1 MRAKKDGLD
10 DGLRDE
16 NGENFVLNLKFNST
30 TTTTTSTSTTT
41 RTTTSFIPTT
51 STSSKTTYTTTY
63 TTTFRTTTTTTATT
77 TIRSTQG
84 PSETTTSVND
94 QETTTVSLTTD
105 DASYTSTASTNPNV
119 TDSTLSKTDKILI
132 GILVPIGIIL
142 IAGAAY
148 LVYSRCLKAPSVAPI
163 ADNEIDLES
172 QSDAT
177 SFSSEKSGTQS
188 ENNFEESDGPKI
200 FEKTTSKI
208 TA

>member
-1 MRAKKDGLD
+1 MKAKKDGLD

-30 TTTTTSTSTTT
+30 TTTTTTSTSTTT
-41 RTTTSFIPTT
+41 RTS
-51 STSSKTTYTTTY
+51 
-63 TTTFRTTTTTTATT
+63 TTFRTTTTTTAIT

-105 DASYTSTASTNPNV
+105 DASYTSTASTNPHV
-119 TDSTLSKTDKILI
+119 TDSTLSKTEKILI

-163 ADNEIDLES
+163 ADNDIDLES

-177 SFSSEKSGTQS
+177 SFSSETSGTQS
-188 ENNFEESDGPKI
+188 ENNLEESDGPNI
-200 FEKTTSKI
+200 VEKNDIDNNSLNEI
-208 TA
+208 TE